1 MVGWE
6 GGWLVQPLLSV
17 IFSHVTFL
25 CTCGERIVLPTAGT
39 YNNQY
44 MVLDLKRI
52 RLKEEVEDDAL
63 WVVEQVPG

>member
-1 MVGWE
+1 M
-6 GGWLVQPLLSV
+6 
-17 IFSHVTFL
+17 IFPYATFV
-25 CTCGERIVLPTAGT
+25 CMCGEHAVLCCPLPSAGT

-44 MVLDLKRI
+44 MVLDLKKI

>member
-1 MVGWE
+1 M
-6 GGWLVQPLLSV
+6 P
-17 IFSHVTFL
+17 FL
-25 CTCGERIVLPTAGT
+25 CACVVSVLCCPLSTGT